1 MLTCGGRG
9 AQRGAQGQEP
19 QQEAAAHPHAASSS
33 ARVAPG
39 GDLRFP
45 PGRGGEGQGGGP
57 GNLPRPTSRHNT
69 AAHCRD
75 TQDTSGTRLHCHRAV
90 GEDAG
95 QHSCTLQAAPGGFT
109 AARGCEP
116 ALPRGSLWSV
126 LCSSQASSPL
136 RVFVMPKVLSPW
148 GTFPAPGSTPE
159 GVKQRPIA
167 PRSSALHAHTFALL
181 AW

>member
-45 PGRGGEGQGGGP
+45 PGRGGEGRGGGP
-57 GNLPRPTSRHNT
+57 GNLPRPRSRHNT
-69 AAHCRD
+69 ATHCGDARD
-75 TQDTSGTRLHCHRAV
+75 TGGTRLHCHGAV

-95 QHSCTLQAAPGGFT
+95 QHGHTLQAAPGGFT
-109 AARGCEP
+109 AARGREP

-148 GTFPAPGSTPE
+148 GTFPAPCSALE

-167 PRSSALHAHTFALL
+167 PRSSVLCAQTFALL
-181 AW
+181 AL